1 MCACICICIYIQV
14 YKYIYICICVVVFYL
29 CHPLTLIHPSICSDT
44 DDREALV
51 KELTE
56 YTSADISD
64 FSTLV
69 KASDKK
75 QNQDPADI
83 ISQHLAAAQDVG
95 DRITSSVISQD
106 DLLKEILVGN
116 ENFVR
121 ARKSDPV
128 TVQRDAMVR
137 YAMCHTDALAVPPLH
152 DLHCK
157 PVSYDSEFLL
167 FTACMFLI
175 LHCVLIVLT
184 APALTY
190 SMHVW
195 RSLKCR
201 IINCVIIVIS
211 TFSSDL
217 NNSLIDYWINLTIY
231 LWPRF
236 KY

>member
-1 MCACICICIYIQV
+1 MYAFMCV
-14 YKYIYICICVVVFYL
+14 YLSVYVVIFEL
-29 CHPLTLIHPSICSDT
+29 CHPMTLTHPSICSNT

-137 YAMCHTDALAVPPLH
+137 YNA
-152 DLHCK
+152 
-157 PVSYDSEFLL
+157 S
-167 FTACMFLI
+167 
-175 LHCVLIVLT
+175 
-184 APALTY
+184 
-190 SMHVW
+190 
-195 RSLKCR
+195 
-201 IINCVIIVIS
+201 N
-211 TFSSDL
+211 
-217 NNSLIDYWINLTIY
+217 
-231 LWPRF
+231 
-236 KY
+236 

>member
-1 MCACICICIYIQV
+1 
-14 YKYIYICICVVVFYL
+14 
-29 CHPLTLIHPSICSDT
+29 
-44 DDREALV
+44 V

-56 YTSADISD
+56 YTSADIND

-106 DLLKEILVGN
+106 DLLKEILTGN

-137 YAMCHTDALAVPPLH
+137 YALAVPPLH
-152 DLHCK
+152 DSHCE
-157 PVSYDSEFLL
+157 PYYDSYFLL
-167 FTACMFLI
+167 
-175 LHCVLIVLT
+175 LT
-184 APALTY
+184 AYL
-190 SMHVW
+190 
-195 RSLKCR
+195 L
-201 IINCVIIVIS
+201 
-211 TFSSDL
+211 
-217 NNSLIDYWINLTIY
+217 LIFCTVCYQY
-231 LWPRF
+231 LRTM
-236 KY
+236 